1 MYNNKSMNHMQRK
14 RLSFLARA
22 TMTLL
27 VAMITV
33 STARAEITGSG
44 KYNDPYVLNTAE
56 DWVTFAEKINDGSYF
71 DKYYKLSD
79 TWDNSSSPVTVTV
92 GTKDHPFNGSF
103 NGNGKTLYVNINDTE
118 NEGTAPF
125 REITRLR
132 ASNGYSTA
140 ECDIKNLTVR
150 GSVTGGAYAAGLVGI
165 SREEHGSLAH
175 IDNCTVDVNV
185 SVPGTND
192 NATMG
197 GVVGLLNQGQLSI
210 ANTTFSGTLDNKSGF
225 AGGLVGGC
233 LWSNILKANNCLFK
247 GTYKGSSTQGFHPV
261 IVLIN
266 SNSKLYNSE
275 CNNCFYTEEP
285 TLTDASHI
293 IYSGTRVYASAND
306 IDNDLLK
313 KNLYGPVKASDNEQY
328 YAPATVNG
336 LGTIY
341 KYTGSAI
348 ALDYTVNAF
357 DGTEL
362 SKGTHYTVTLKRN
375 GSVVSEV
382 KEKGNYALAFTGV
395 PGNTIEFSFGVLDAD
410 NVVNL
415 GEITSA
421 TTIADGTTLTGTLTS
436 NVKVSIAAGATVTL
450 YNATINGINKSDYM
464 FAGLTC
470 EGDAT
475 LILAEGTTNKVTG
488 FYQRYP
494 AIQAAH
500 NSGSGDEYTLT
511 IRGEGSLIASTSTY
525 SGWTGAA
532 IGGSAEDEACGNIV
546 IEGGNITA
554 NCGNNSAAIGG
565 AFYKKCGDI
574 TISGGIINASA
585 SWQGCGIGSG
595 SYSGSSCGNIT
606 ISVGE
611 ITANGGSAG
620 TGIGGG
626 CSGVCGNILICGGTV
641 TAESVDIH
649 GVGIGCAGSKGVCG
663 NITITQDA
671 YCVSSTRGSYA
682 KSSVGRDYNYEPSTI
697 GTVTIGC
704 TLDAQ
709 GNPVGGKVGEVSDE
723 SFKFYG
729 SVATNVLNTAI
740 ISGIKEHYCYN
751 GSPIVLDFTLT
762 DLNGNV
768 LKQGTDY
775 TVTLD
780 GTDVTDQTTI
790 SILDLGNY
798 TLAFEGKGNYS
809 GENSVSFFVCDL
821 SNIKTEFTFVDGD
834 VISGQY
840 DKHRKLSI
848 ADGATVT
855 LNGVNIVGGNYRDYL
870 FAGLTCEGDATIILA
885 DGTENTI
892 RGFEYEYPGIQVSEG
907 KTLTIKGN
915 GSLSIDH
922 TSMSSAAIGG
932 VYGKAGGNI
941 VIMGG
946 NIVAKGGSLSAG
958 IGAST
963 DGSCGD
969 ITITGGNIIAERE
982 KYGEY
987 SIGGANAGTVTIG
1000 NQVTGSIKDN
1010 VHIFPYTVSF
1020 DANGGSGA
1028 AMKTMSFMHDIPQN
1042 LIANTYKAPNASDSF
1057 VGWST
1062 AADGKLMFE
1071 DGVSVNNL
1079 TETPGADVTL
1089 YALWHPNVDES
1100 AGLSVDNDYTYP
1112 AAGHFFVDMP
1122 ATGAKTVT
1130 IPTTV
1135 PSFKIYDN
1143 GGKDGKYSPSCNG
1156 TLVLN
1161 APEGY
1166 ILQLTG
1172 NVNIYNTQDYL
1183 SVYDGNE
1190 ASGTPLLDQ
1199 KKGVD
1204 SSIGIITSKTQ
1215 NMTLCFSSDDVDYS
1229 VWGGLDLTVRVIK
1242 ANAENEITVKNPT
1255 DGGSVAASLA
1265 ELAAATAPVSETVS
1279 LTATPSTGYLLSDL
1293 SVVDG
1298 YNNNVSTTDMLW
1310 YTGNT
1315 SATFT
1320 MPGSAV
1326 TVTPTFTNTLTA
1338 EGGLYINL
1346 PVTGSKTVD
1355 LSPFTGL
1362 KSFKVYDDGGK
1373 DGHYSNLSDGTLVLT
1388 APEGCKLELSGT
1400 ILANASTYLYVYD
1413 GTSNEDTQLLRKYTY
1428 EDTPVSIGSTIT
1440 SSGRSLTIYFQG
1452 ATNYTS
1458 IYDGLDLL
1466 VKIINPEDEQKIV
1479 INNPAEGGSLSGK
1492 GSAKLDETVTL
1503 TNSNDDGYY
1512 LTDISVKDANN
1523 EAVELDWQGS
1533 FFNTSTF
1540 KMMGGEVTVTPTYT
1554 NNLTADGGLFVK
1566 MPATGD
1572 ASFKIPADVQSFK
1585 VYNDGGKNTVYS
1597 HNSNGTLT
1605 MIAPKGYELKVSGFV
1620 RVADRDY
1627 LEFYDGTESTDSKKQ
1642 ISSYT
1647 NKYGGID
1654 PIVSSTGSL
1663 TFRFTSNDYTSY
1675 TGTDLTVTLIDVTAK
1690 QEIAIKDV
1698 EGGIIAASV
1707 DNTTVTEAAVNE
1719 TVTLTATLDEGAMLD
1734 GISVVD
1740 ADKSKVSV
1748 TDARWFCNTNQAT
1761 FSMPATAV
1769 TVTPSYTKAKTAED
1783 GLYINM
1789 QNDVE
1794 LDVTIPDGVQSFKV
1808 YDNGGKDGNY
1818 DRKHP
1823 GTMVLTAPEG
1833 YVLQLSG
1840 EMKASSSSHL
1850 MVYNGTTKDD
1860 PLLLDL
1866 KSESYFG
1873 SKEIGSNLISGRSML
1888 INFAPTTYD
1897 YDREGLDLTVT
1908 LINSTAK
1915 HEIAIS
1921 DAEGG
1926 KVSATVDNASATAAK
1941 VNETIT
1947 LTSTA
1952 DDGHCLSN
1960 ITVMD
1965 ADKNLV
1971 NTTGDIVW
1979 YESTNSFSFL
1989 MPSSAVTVTPTY
2001 IDKVTADDGWSIN
2014 MPANSEKTI
2023 NLSSYVQSFNV
2034 YSDRGRNE
2042 SYSNNC
2048 DGTLTLSAPKDF
2060 KIKLTGES
2068 WVADNKADHLYIYDG
2083 KESKGTQLFNGK
2095 TGDVDINVVSG
2106 SDMTLHFVSGTN
2118 HYTYHKLRLVAQVG
2132 NNVGIASD
2140 IKHGTINCTDFA
2152 SYNESVKLTFTP
2164 DEGYTVDKVFY
2175 NDGTDHE
2182 ILPSNDE
2189 YSFLMPAKDVT
2200 VSATFKLIEYAI
2212 NYEGVEDATFDKAN
2226 PDSYTIEDVD
2236 LVLNNPTK
2244 PGYEF
2249 AGWTGT
2255 GLDAATETVTIKHGT
2270 TGELTYTATWTEN
2283 VLELANTAEENTL
2296 DIEEAA
2302 NSGKIY
2308 NRVILTGRTLYKDG
2322 DWNTICLPFDVTIA
2336 KSPLA
2341 DAKVMKLD
2349 DLNSGLNGKKLTLNF
2364 VEETDV
2370 MTAGTPYLVKWTK
2383 ADDYDQADPETRDLK
2398 EPVFQGV
2405 TITDETNNI
2414 ASYDKSVAFI
2424 GTYNYISIDK
2434 EDENTI
2440 LLGANNKLYY
2450 PQPDLSDVQNPKY
2463 PSIGAFRAYFRL
2475 YNNDFKVKEF
2485 QINFSDDDTEDGIK
2499 NVNVNDNDNSI
2510 FNLAGQKV
2518 GRLQK
2523 GVNIVNGRKVLY

>member
-1 MYNNKSMNHMQRK
+1 MQRK

-22 TMTLL
+22 AMTLL

-44 KYNDPYVLNTAE
+44 NYNDPYVLNTAE
-56 DWVTFAEKINDGSYF
+56 DWATFAEKINDGSYF
-71 DKYYKLSD
+71 NKYYKLSD

-92 GTKDHPFNGSF
+92 GTKDHPFTGTF
-103 NGNGKTLYVNINDTE
+103 EGNGKTLYVNINDTE

-125 REITRLR
+125 REFNRLR
-132 ASNGYSTA
+132 PSGSYSTA
-140 ECDIKNLTVR
+140 EARIRNLTVR
-150 GSVTGGAYAAGLVGI
+150 GSVTGSTYAAGLVGI
-165 SREEHGSLAH
+165 CKAYNAYSLGE
-175 IDNCTVDVNV
+175 INNCTVDVNV
-185 SVPGTND
+185 IVPGTSAD
-192 NATMG
+192 ATMG
-197 GVVGLLNQGQLSI
+197 GVVGYSYDAGLSI
-210 ANTTFSGTLDNKSGF
+210 TNTTFSGTLDNKANY
-225 AGGLVGGC
+225 AGGLIGSC
-233 LWSNILKANNCLFK
+233 EYSCNFRLKNCLFK
-247 GTYKGSSTQGFHPV
+247 GSYKGSAANGFHP
-261 IVLIN
+261 IGILGG
-266 SNSKLYNSE
+266 SKVSLFSSCE
-275 CNNCFYTEEP
+275 FSNCFYTQDP
-285 TLTDASHI
+285 TLTDASNI
-293 IYSGTRVYASAND
+293 IYSGTRVYASADD

-313 KNLYGPVKASDNEQY
+313 KNLYELVKASDNEQY
-328 YAPATVNG
+328 YAPAAVNG
-336 LGTIY
+336 LGTVY

-348 ALDYTVNAF
+348 ALGYTVNAF
-357 DGTEL
+357 DGTVL
-362 SKGTHYTVTLKRN
+362 SKGTHYSETFKRD

-382 KEKGNYALAFTGV
+382 KEKGNYTLAITGV
-395 PGNTIEFSFGVLDAD
+395 IPGNTIEFSFGVVDAE

-415 GEITSA
+415 GNITSA
-421 TTIADGTTLTGTLTS
+421 TTIPDNTILTGTLTS

-475 LILAEGTTNKVTG
+475 LILADGTTNTVTG
-488 FYQRYP
+488 FERGYP
-494 AIQAAH
+494 AIQVAH

-511 IRGEGSLIASTSTY
+511 IRGNGSLNASTSY
-525 SGWTGAA
+525 ISGWTGAA
-532 IGGSAEDEACGNIV
+532 IGGNINDDACGNIV

-554 NCGNNSAAIGG
+554 NCGNTSAAIGS
-565 AFYKKCGDI
+565 AYYKKCGNI
-574 TISGGIINASA
+574 TISGGTINASA
-585 SWQGCGIGSG
+585 SFAGSGIGSA
-595 SYSGSSCGNIT
+595 SSSNSSCGNIT
-606 ISVGE
+606 ISGGD
-611 ITANGGSAG
+611 ITASGGDGG
-620 TGIGGG
+620 TGIG
-626 CSGVCGNILICGGTV
+626 SGSSGICGNILICGGTV
-641 TAESVDIH
+641 TALSVGIH
-649 GVGIGCAGSKGVCG
+649 GVGIGCAGNKGVCG

-682 KSSVGRDYNYEPSTI
+682 RNSVGRDYNYEPSTI
-697 GTVTIGC
+697 GTVTVGC

-729 SVATNVLNTAI
+729 SVATNVLNTVI
-740 ISGIKEHYCYN
+740 ISGIKDHYCYN
-751 GSPIVLDFTLT
+751 GSPIDLDFALT

-775 TVTLD
+775 TVTLN

-790 SILDLGNY
+790 SIPDLGNY
-798 TLAFEGKGNYS
+798 TLAFEGIGNYS

-834 VISGQY
+834 VISGKY
-840 DKHRKLSI
+840 DTREKLSI

-892 RGFEYEYPGIQVSEG
+892 RGFEYEYPGIQISEG

-915 GSLSIDH
+915 GSLSIDQ
-922 TSMSSAAIGG
+922 TFVSSAAIGG

-941 VIMGG
+941 VIQGG

-1028 AMKTMSFMHDIPQN
+1028 AMKTMSFMHDIPQT
-1042 LIANTYKAPNASDSF
+1042 LTANTYSAPNASDSF

-1112 AAGHFFVDMP
+1112 AEGHFFVDMP

-1143 GGKDGKYSPSCNG
+1143 GGKDGKYSPSCDG

-1161 APEGY
+1161 APEGC
-1166 ILQLTG
+1166 IIQLTG
-1172 NVNIYNTQDYL
+1172 KVNIYNTQDYL

-1265 ELAAATAPVSETVS
+1265 ESAAATAPVHETVS
-1279 LTATPSTGYLLSDL
+1279 LTATASTGYLLSDL

-1310 YTGNT
+1310 YTGKS

-1320 MPGSAV
+1320 MPGSEV

-1346 PVTGSKTVD
+1346 PETGTKTVD
-1355 LSPFTGL
+1355 LSSFTGL

-1440 SSGRSLTIYFQG
+1440 SSGRSLTINFKG
-1452 ATNYTS
+1452 ESRYTS
-1458 IYDGLDLL
+1458 IYDGIDLL
-1466 VKIINPEDEQKIV
+1466 VKIINPDDEQKIV
-1479 INNPAEGGSLSGK
+1479 INNPTEGGSLSGK

-1503 TNSNDDGYY
+1503 TNNNDDGYY

-1585 VYNDGGKNTVYS
+1585 VYNDGGKNHVYS
-1597 HNSNGTLT
+1597 HNCNGTLT
-1605 MIAPKGYELKVSGFV
+1605 MIAPKGYELKVSGSV
-1620 RVADRDY
+1620 RIADRAY
-1627 LEFYDGTESTDSKKQ
+1627 LEIYDGTESTDSKKQ

-1647 NKYGGID
+1647 YKYGGID
-1654 PIVSSTGSL
+1654 PVVSSTGSL
-1663 TFRFTSNDYTSY
+1663 TFRFTSKDYTS
-1675 TGTDLTVTLIDVTAK
+1675 TGADLTVTLIDVTAK

-1719 TVTLTATLDEGAMLD
+1719 TVTLTATLDDGSMLD
-1734 GISVVD
+1734 GISVVAED
-1740 ADKSKVSV
+1740 NSTINV

-1761 FSMPATAV
+1761 FTMPAAAV
-1769 TVTPSYTKAKTAED
+1769 AVTPSYTKAKTAED

-1818 DRKHP
+1818 DKKHP

-1897 YDREGLDLTVT
+1897 SDREGLDLTVT

-1926 KVSATVDNASATAAK
+1926 KVNVTVDKASATAAK

-1952 DDGHCLSN
+1952 ADGHCLSN

-1979 YESTNSFSFL
+1979 YESTNQFSFI
-1989 MPSSAVTVTPTY
+1989 MPGSAVTVTPTY

-2118 HYTYHKLRLVAQVG
+2118 HYTYHRLRLVAQVG
-2132 NNVGIASD
+2132 NNVGIASG
-2140 IKHGTINCTDFA
+2140 IEHGVVECTDFA
-2152 SYNESVKLTFTP
+2152 SNNETVKLTLTP

-2226 PDSYTIEDVD
+2226 SDSYTIEDVD

-2244 PGYEF
+2244 AGYEF

-2283 VLELANTAEENTL
+2283 VLELANTAEDNTL
-2296 DIEEAA
+2296 GIEEAA

-2398 EPVFQGV
+2398 APVFQGV
-2405 TITDETNNI
+2405 TITGETNNI

-2523 GVNIVNGRKVLY
+2523 GVNIVNGKKIFVK